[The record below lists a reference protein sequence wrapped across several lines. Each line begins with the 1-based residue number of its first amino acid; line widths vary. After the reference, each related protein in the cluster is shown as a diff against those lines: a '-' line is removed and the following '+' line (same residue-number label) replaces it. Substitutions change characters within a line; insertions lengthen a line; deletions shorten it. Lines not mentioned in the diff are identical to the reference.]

1 MRSGIARN
9 LRSVVRGVPLG
20 LFTSLFSGDVTAAP
34 PAPRGADVQAPAPA
48 PPPEPPECPTTIAGF
63 SMMVARV
70 EAIYEARGQGDFA
83 VEAPRMSAC
92 FFELEEPLT
101 SDLAWHYLRA
111 RAYSQFA
118 VRNFPAVEA
127 ALKASLDI
135 APDARLPKPI
145 APGKGHPLYDAQ
157 QRALDGASA
166 RAEPVPLPEVT
177 RMTWQVNGEP
187 ATAYQPDELSAVQ
200 LKSPAVGVFYN
211 RELYPGESMSLDDV
225 PGIELAQ
232 RQIASQIQLSDR
244 VWIAGGV
251 SAGLAGG
258 AAVFT
263 GLQQRSLQESDEG
276 TSGRTLNRALAGRT
290 AAAGFGAVAVALGV
304 TGAVIRW

>member
-1 MRSGIARN
+1 
-9 LRSVVRGVPLG
+9 
-20 LFTSLFSGDVTAAP
+20 
-34 PAPRGADVQAPAPA
+34 
-48 PPPEPPECPTTIAGF
+48 
-63 SMMVARV
+63 MMVGRV

-83 VEAPRMSAC
+83 VEAPKMSAC

-101 SDLAWHYLRA
+101 PDLAWHYLRA
-111 RAYSQFA
+111 RAYTQFA
-118 VRNFPAVEA
+118 ARNFPAVDA

-135 APDARLPKPI
+135 APDARLPKAI
-145 APGKGHPLYDAQ
+145 APGKGHLLFDAQ
-157 QRALDGASA
+157 QRALDGAIA
-166 RAEPVPLPEVT
+166 RAEPVTLPEVP

-187 ATAYQPDELSAVQ
+187 ATTYQPDELSALQ

-211 RELYPGESMSLDDV
+211 RELYPGEALSLDDV
-225 PGIELAQ
+225 PGLDLAQ
-232 RQIASQIQLSDR
+232 RQIERQIQLSDR

-290 AAAGFGAVAVALGV
+290 TAASFGAVAVALGV

>member
-1 MRSGIARN
+1 
-9 LRSVVRGVPLG
+9 
-20 LFTSLFSGDVTAAP
+20 
-34 PAPRGADVQAPAPA
+34 
-48 PPPEPPECPTTIAGF
+48 
-63 SMMVARV
+63 MMVGRV

-111 RAYSQFA
+111 RAYTQFA
-118 VRNFPAVEA
+118 ARNFPAVEA
-127 ALKASLDI
+127 ALKASLDL
-135 APDARLPKPI
+135 APDARLPKAI
-145 APGKGHPLYDAQ
+145 APGKGHPLFDAQ
-157 QRALDGASA
+157 QRALDGANA
-166 RAEPVPLPEVT
+166 RAEPVPLPEVP

-187 ATAYQPDELSAVQ
+187 ATTYQPDELSALQ

-211 RELYPGESMSLDDV
+211 RELYPGESLSLDDV
-225 PGIELAQ
+225 PGLDLAQ
-232 RQIASQIQLSDR
+232 RQIERQIQLSDR

-263 GLQQRSLQESDEG
+263 GLQRRSFQDADAEG
-276 TSGRTLNRALAGRT
+276 YAQAVDRALAGRT
-290 AAAGFGAVAVALGV
+290 ATVGFGAVAVALGV